1 MPTLLLTRYGCA
13 LLYVSFMLL
22 SWCSAAVTLA
32 SEQQPL
38 HREQTLLE
46 FDIPAQPLE
55 TALQE
60 YTEVTGLNVLLDRS
74 LIADQHSPGAQG
86 SFTAQQALQQLI
98 VHSGL
103 DAQYA
108 SSRTFTLR
116 PRTQQQPKPAQPV
129 PPVALHVSQRVTAFQ
144 RTLERAICH
153 SDVLPEGNYR
163 MLIQAWLSP
172 QGSVDALRLVK
183 QTDDSQRDKQVLD
196 ALRSLTFPPSSGSM
210 PQPITLLLLPANIS
224 NGCSA

>member
-13 LLYVSFMLL
+13 LLYVSFLLL

-74 LIADQHSPGAQG
+74 LIAD
-86 SFTAQQALQQLI
+86 QQALQQLI

-163 MLIQAWLSP
+163 MLIQAWLNP